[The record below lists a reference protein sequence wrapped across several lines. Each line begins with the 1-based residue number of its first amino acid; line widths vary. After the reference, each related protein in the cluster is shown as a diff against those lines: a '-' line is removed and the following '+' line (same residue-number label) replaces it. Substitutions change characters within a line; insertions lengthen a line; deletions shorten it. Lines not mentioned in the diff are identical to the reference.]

1 MDENLIYIIA
11 GAAALLV
18 IIIIVFLIYRKKKGK
33 PGKDQAPLQQMV
45 GSKYNGREASDE
57 ELDSVARIELIN
69 FVDGVNTL
77 ALRFEIKG
85 GTIKLDD
92 VEPYDNDWGFVHN
105 YNEIIGQKRQSGQQL
120 RLFFNRRKRKNV
132 DAIEAFTVNIV
143 YRDTNGIQ
151 WLQPLKYNSKK
162 GLRAKEVLILG
173 ADAKE

>member
-1 MDENLIYIIA
+1 MDHNLIYIIA
-11 GAAALLV
+11 GVVALLV
-18 IIIIVFLIYRKKKGK
+18 IIIILLVRRKKKRK
-33 PGKDQAPLQQMV
+33 PGKKQAPQQIAA
-45 GSKYNGREASDE
+45 SKYNGREADE
-57 ELDSVARIELIN
+57 DELESAARLELIN

-105 YNEIIGQKRQSGQQL
+105 YNEIIGQKRHSGQQL
-120 RLFFNRRKRKNV
+120 RLFFNRRKRKKANV
-132 DAIEAFTVNIV
+132 FEAFTINIV

-162 GLRAKEVLILG
+162 GLKAKEVLILG
-173 ADAKE
+173 ENGKE